1 MARACDHPSAR
12 RWTLAQDFDGYGLQ
26 FLGAA
31 RTVTGSKTLVTAGAT
46 QVLVDCGLFQGLK
59 ELRLRNWTE
68 LPVDPATIDHVVLTH
83 AHIDHTGYLPRLVA
97 LGFRGTVWTT
107 EGTRELS
114 DLMLRD
120 SAHLQEEEAAYANR
134 RGYSKHN
141 PALPL
146 YRVTDAER
154 ALSHF
159 RAVDFGQTTTLS
171 DTVAMTFHRAGHIL
185 GSAIVELAVTR
196 DGETRRLVFSGDL
209 GRYDSF
215 LMKDPDAV
223 PPGADYLVVES
234 TYGNREHGDADPHAL
249 FADLVRRIVRD
260 RGVLLVP
267 AFAVGRTQEVLLLLK
282 EGMNQGTIPRV
293 PVHLDSPMAIDATEI
308 YCRHTDEQR
317 AEHHHEG
324 GKGCAFFFGDLK
336 LHQTVEDSKR
346 LGAMAGPRVIISAS
360 GMATGG
366 RILHHLRGR
375 LGDARN
381 IVVFV
386 GFQAQGTRG
395 RSLVDGADT
404 VRMFG
409 EEIPVR
415 ATIARIDALSAHADR
430 SELLRWTGTL
440 GAKAPRRTFVTHG
453 EPEAAESFAQAHRD
467 ERGWDMRVP
476 AHLEKA
482 PIF

>member
-1 MARACDHPSAR
+1 M
-12 RWTLAQDFDGYGLQ
+12 AQDFDGYGLQ

-59 ELRLRNWTE
+59 ELRLRNWME

-97 LGFRGTVWTT
+97 LGFHGTVWTT

-120 SAHLQEEEAAYANR
+120 SAHLQEEEAAFANR

-159 RAVDFGQTTTLS
+159 RTVDFGRTVPLS

-185 GSAIVELAVTR
+185 GSAIVELAVTK

-215 LMKDPDAV
+215 LMKDPEAAPAGV
-223 PPGADYLVVES
+223 DYLVVES
-234 TYGNREHGDADPHAL
+234 TYGNREHGDVDPKAF
-249 FADLVRRIVRD
+249 FADLIRRIVRD
-260 RGVLLVP
+260 RSVLLVP

-282 EGMNQGTIPRV
+282 EGMNDGSIPRV

-324 GKGCAFFFGDLK
+324 GKGCAFFFGALEI
-336 LHQTVEDSKR
+336 HQTVEDSKR
-346 LGAMAGPRVIISAS
+346 LAAMHGPRVIISAS

-366 RILHHLRGR
+366 RILHHLRVR
-375 LGDARN
+375 LPDPKN

-415 ATIARIDALSAHADR
+415 ATIAKIDALSAHADR
-430 SELLRWTGTL
+430 SELLRWTATI

-453 EPEAAESFAQAHRD
+453 EPEAAESFAQLHRD

-476 AHLEKA
+476 GHLEKA
-482 PIF
+482 TIF